1 MKLLTWLKLR
11 RSHYAQWAREEWI
24 RESFSPTKRDY
35 NMVNDVELAKY
46 IFIYNIISMLRTGI
60 KKMFLIIYMLNRT
73 KASAEVFFYF

>member
-35 NMVNDVELAKY
+35 NMVNDVALAKY
-46 IFIYNIISMLRTGI
+46 IFIFIINNMHRTGI
-60 KKMFLIIYMLNRT
+60 
-73 KASAEVFFYF
+73 

>member
-1 MKLLTWLKLR
+1 
-11 RSHYAQWAREEWI
+11 
-24 RESFSPTKRDY
+24 
-35 NMVNDVELAKY
+35 MVNDVELAKY